1 MTSAHMP
8 KDGDF
13 ASFLQAKTDSPAAVL
28 AVEVPAENLS
38 EAPSELDNLPELT
51 DEELERQALN
61 DPGADGDT
69 STPE

>member
-13 ASFLQAKTDSPAAVL
+13 ASFLQANTDRPAAVL
-28 AVEVPAENLS
+28 AVEVPEEKSS
-38 EAPSELDNLPELT
+38 EDPSELDDLPELT